1 MGRGLVTPHPVAAPS
16 SGVSLALGAGG
27 GAEAASSGAA
37 PIGHAPCSAVTGDS
51 RRAARLVAGDVGRGF
66 CRPAGAWGD
75 VGRVAGGRGWLA
87 GRAAPRGGA

>member
-1 MGRGLVTPHPVAAPS
+1 MGRGLATPHPAAAS
-16 SGVSLALGAGG
+16 SAGVSLALGAGG

-51 RRAARLVAGDVGRGF
+51 RLVALLVAGEVGRGL

-75 VGRVAGGRGWLA
+75 VERVAGGA
-87 GRAAPRGGA
+87 GRQAAPRRGA